1 MKTMQKLFAIAI
13 LALACAVGAAAQAAP
28 GIQQPGS
35 GALAES
41 AGVPWQIAGV
51 WTFNASSPPTDGFN
65 VVGLK
70 YFQLVFVPSGTVSTC
85 AISFDSSTNAG
96 TSFTTGGLVSAA
108 TIGSC
113 ASATT
118 YANSSALTATL
129 TGQLTPTITGSGQ
142 VTVTMFG
149 YINNPGAA
157 GSASSTIISPVD
169 GSGYVNIDCKT
180 GCTGGN
186 ANGQATMANS
196 APVVIASNQSALPA
210 NVTQVNSVALGS
222 PSAYGTSPG
231 AVNVLGVNA
240 FVTNAVAVTGTFW
253 QATQPV
259 SGTVTTTPPANASS
273 NITQLNS
280 VALGSPSN
288 YGTSPGAVSVAGVNA
303 FVTNAVGVTG
313 TFWQATQPVSGTVT
327 TTPPANASINI
338 TQIAGSTVVADPCQ
352 INARSTALINLTAS
366 GQIIAGT
373 SAKQTYVCYLQF
385 ALGATADNVA
395 LVEGNTTGNCG
406 TGTTAMAG
414 GATAA
419 TGWNLLANGS
429 VTSGTI
435 SNWAFKTATLANN
448 VCLLASSG
456 AQISGTVQYVQQ

>member
-1 MKTMQKLFAIAI
+1 MKTMQKLFAIAA
-13 LALACAVGAAAQAAP
+13 LALACAIGAAAQAAP
-28 GIQQPGS
+28 GIQQPSS

-41 AGVPWQIAGV
+41 SGVPWQIAGI
-51 WTFNASSPPTDGFN
+51 WTFNASSPPTGGFN

-85 AISFDSSTNAG
+85 AISFDSSINSG
-96 TSFTTGGLVSAA
+96 TSFTTGGLISAG

-113 ASATT
+113 ASAST
-118 YANSSALTATL
+118 YANSSAVTATL
-129 TGQLTPTITGSGQ
+129 TGQLTPTITGTGS

-180 GCTGGN
+180 GCAGGN

-222 PSAYGTSPG
+222 PSSYGTSPG

-259 SGTVTTTPPANASS
+259 SGTVTTTPPANAST
-273 NITQLNS
+273 NIAQINA

-288 YGTSPGAVSVAGVNA
+288 YGTSPGAVAVAGVNA
-303 FVTNAVGVTG
+303 FITNIPAVT
-313 TFWQATQPVSGTVT
+313 QSGGPWT
-327 TTPPANASINI
+327 TTNNV

-352 INARSTALINLTAS
+352 VNARSTALINLTAS

-373 SAKQTYVCYLQF
+373 SAKQTYICYLQF

-435 SNWAFKTATLANN
+435 QNWAFKTATLANN
-448 VCLLASSG
+448 VCLLASSA